1 MKRNTKR
8 AAAFLAL
15 LIGTLAMLAASG
27 IFLFTR
33 RNAEGI
39 SFAQQQ
45 GDASVLNGVCISG
58 ILEDSFHSVGFA
70 SQGQSITHR
79 ALRQTMLEQETVY
92 TPSVTY
98 YHEPLPGVEVER
110 RACAA
115 GEQVELDGGNTVISS
130 TEPSICETAQ
140 GFALYL
146 TDFCATQNY
155 AYRVPTQVSYR
166 GRLSTLFVES
176 SNGEKGEILA
186 STAAWTNNERCSL
199 VQVGERCYAIT
210 VTDAFCRGTGGIYDV
225 TGLVDKY
232 SWSAGES
239 RLYERE
245 NLYPVELRGGEVQI
259 LSMQACGEKL
269 ALFIQVDGGLTL
281 RIVTPGSWRT
291 EQIIALPGWT
301 EGNIADLR
309 YGSAHFMCKGRYAVL
324 SVLQDAAPPEE
335 EAGLQCDVIDLERG
349 MVVEQLLSM
358 PPSPEGG
365 QRPLSLQDALYMDG
379 TLYLLSLAHRDYG
392 NPLDELDPRAQTAF
406 FPCLSVYRDG
416 ELVFFCTVRSGQQ
429 EDLRAMTP
437 VCREY
442 TQLKLEERR
451 EAL

>member
-1 MKRNTKR
+1 MKRNMKR

-15 LIGTLAMLAASG
+15 LIGMLAMLAASG

-45 GDASVLNGVCISG
+45 GDASMLDGVYVSG
-58 ILEDSFHSVGFA
+58 ILEDPFHSVGFA
-70 SQGQSITHR
+70 SQGQSIAHR
-79 ALRQTMLEQETVY
+79 ALRQTMFEQETVY
-92 TPSVTY
+92 TPPVTY
-98 YHEPLPGVEVER
+98 YHEPLPGVEVEQS
-110 RACAA
+110 AHAA
-115 GEQVELDGGNTVISS
+115 GEQVELDNKETASS
-130 TEPSICETAQ
+130 TEPTICETAQ

-146 TDFCATQNY
+146 TDSCATQNY
-155 AYRVPTQVSYR
+155 AYRVPTQVTYQ
-166 GRLSTLFVES
+166 GRLSTLFES

-186 STAAWTNNERCSL
+186 STAAWTHGERCSL

-225 TGLVDKY
+225 TGLVDKH

-259 LSMQACGEKL
+259 LSMQACGAKL
-269 ALFIQVDGGLTL
+269 ALFIRVDGSLTL
-281 RIVTPGSWRT
+281 RIVDPASWQT
-291 EQIIALPGWT
+291 EQIVALPGWA
-301 EGNIADLR
+301 EEDMEDLR
-309 YGSAHFMCKGRYAVL
+309 NGFAYFMCKGRYAVL
-324 SVLQDAAPPEE
+324 SVRQDSAPPEE

-349 MVVEQLLSM
+349 VVVEQLLAA
-358 PPSPEGG
+358 PPKPEGG
-365 QRPLSLQDALYMDG
+365 QRPFDLQDALYTDG
-379 TLYLLSLAHRDYG
+379 TLYLLSFAHRDYE
-392 NPLDELDPRAQTAF
+392 NSLDELDLRVQTAL

-416 ELVFFCTVRSGQQ
+416 ELVFFCTIRSGQQ

-442 TQLKLEERR
+442 TQLKLEERG